1 MVSFPT
7 QRPNIRQPLTAA
19 IGLTLA
25 AIVSSLSVHPAAAFG
40 LGSLSE
46 VDKTLSAAQSPPK
59 VLKDGAAGAK
69 KMDGTLPAPDATAQM
84 PKPAADAATAPSAAT
99 PAPLVPPAATASQT
113 PAQVAAPAKA
123 APVAQPMPQP
133 MNAAAA
139 PSAASLQAP
148 VATPSAA
155 AASMPAAPGAQPM
168 PQPMNAAAAPATANA
183 PKTPAAAAPA
193 NAAAGKQALK
203 PAIPADPTKDYYA
216 ERAKQVLADEK
227 KGTIKLHPLQL
238 AAPEY
243 DVTLCE
249 AGCKSGGTQILSK
262 ELKSKAVS
270 ADGRALPKDDA
281 APIVQGAECVG
292 GCKHDEMAMMNTSAA
307 GSTTPRV
314 MGEQAGTW
322 MTSVARDK
330 PAMSKP
336 AAKKASAEDWMA
348 RINRERVEKPAQ
360 SEMPAPAANQN
371 PAAPKS

>member
-123 APVAQPMPQP
+123 APV
-133 MNAAAA
+133 
-139 PSAASLQAP
+139 
-148 VATPSAA
+148 
-155 AASMPAAPGAQPM
+155 AQPM